1 MGTITSLRDSSR
13 RAGCITKGARPVRR
27 GARGNLP
34 TQVGTSATR
43 PPYPRARYWASRFG
57 PHCGVASCQ
66 ARRVQ
71 NAPSKITEGVR
82 ITYPVDPLVGLTLP
96 VWRKTHVRGGPA
108 FIVDVPGSH
117 RRVIPIEWTDRRPSV
132 PCPRVKG
139 RPVLFDARRLVELTA
154 LLENLRSRV
163 GGSESAAAETTSN
176 TTTARDPRRASDRGR
191 AHRRSDRGSR
201 TTRRLAAMDGGGRSP
216 RASRRR
222 Q

>member
-1 MGTITSLRDSSR
+1 MAPLACRPCGGARSGPLAMPGRTRPLTSTDRRSRARRSR
-13 RAGCITKGARPVRR
+13 RAARRAC
-27 GARGNLP
+27 ARC
-34 TQVGTSATR
+34 R
-43 PPYPRARYWASRFG
+43 
-57 PHCGVASCQ
+57 

-82 ITYPVDPLVGLTLP
+82 ITYPVDPLVGLTLS

-132 PCPRVKG
+132 PCPCIKG

-154 LLENLRSRV
+154 LLENLRSRI

-176 TTTARDPRRASDRGR
+176 TTASRAPRRASDRGR
-191 AHRRSDRGSR
+191 GHRRADRGSR
-201 TTRRLAAMDGGGRSP
+201 TTRRFAAMDGGGRSP

>member
-1 MGTITSLRDSSR
+1 VDRSLRASATSTGHPAVRASRGTGSRSKTGR
-13 RAGCITKGARPVRR
+13 RATSSTARLDRRHGA
-27 GARGNLP
+27 
-34 TQVGTSATR
+34 
-43 PPYPRARYWASRFG
+43 
-57 PHCGVASCQ
+57 ASCR

-191 AHRRSDRGSR
+191 GHRRSDRGSR